1 MDQVPELKGWKSY
14 LLWEGLPFLVILSMF
29 GILSAINW
37 DYESKLITPASAAS
51 DPVAAYLGPIMLGI
65 AMFQALIASF
75 LLFIV
80 RLTRNKSKAGWYMF
94 ISLVLVCIFLVFPA
108 LFIVI
113 LGPAAITMMEQM
125 QTAR

>member
-29 GILSAINW
+29 GILLAINW
-37 DYESKLITPASAAS
+37 DYESKLITPDSGAS
-51 DPVAAYLGPIMLGI
+51 DPVEAHLGLILLGI
-65 AMFQALIASF
+65 AMSQALIASV

-80 RLTRNKSKAGWYMF
+80 RITRHKSKAGWYMF
-94 ISLVLVCIFLVFPA
+94 ISLVLVFIFLVFPA

-113 LGPAAITMMEQM
+113 LAPAAITMEEQM
-125 QTAR
+125 KTTR